1 MRGRGG
7 GRGKSSEAEESSGS
21 PGNIFFKPR
30 KTCFFQCFFT
40 WEDMELLRFV
50 FCLVVSDF
58 GFKSNVIVFSQPLTE
73 V

>member
-1 MRGRGG
+1 MGHLG
-7 GRGKSSEAEESSGS
+7 
-21 PGNIFFKPR
+21 IFFLNLGR
-30 KTCFFQCFFT
+30 HVFFSVFFT